1 MVIAV
6 PQSVAR
12 GIVFSGLMTLPGAGP
27 AVADAQV
34 AEEVE
39 IHTKYQCYIERQQEE
54 ITHQE
59 QYEATRLPAD
69 LDYRG
74 VHGLSI
80 EVQQKLNQHRP
91 ETLGQAMR
99 ISGVTPAAISLL
111 LIHVKRGF
119 GAMQKTA

>member
-1 MVIAV
+1 MTR
-6 PQSVAR
+6 R
-12 GIVFSGLMTLPGAGP
+12 GWP

-34 AEEVE
+34 AAEVE

-59 QYEATRLPAD
+59 QHEATRLPAD

-80 EVQQKLNQHRP
+80 EVQQN
-91 ETLGQAMR
+91 
-99 ISGVTPAAISLL
+99 
-111 LIHVKRGF
+111 
-119 GAMQKTA
+119 